1 MLQKIYPAL
10 FPSITPLVLEN
21 CGKELC
27 HGLKLNSVQLLTP
40 ECVMSIVMKLRYLR
54 GFLLKWTWLNKSQL
68 LSCYAFQKLN
78 LDLLF
83 RHSVK

>member
-1 MLQKIYPAL
+1 MLQKICPAL
-10 FPSITPLVLEN
+10 FPSITSLVLEN

-40 ECVMSIVMKLRYLR
+40 EYVMSIVMKLRYLR
-54 GFLLKWTWLNKSQL
+54 GFLVKWNKSQL

-83 RHSVK
+83 GHGVK